1 MNNNEILVVVFLP
14 DDEYR
19 EKMMLYFFGE
29 SAIILLL
36 SPVGLIIYSN
46 YFDISVVNALLISIL
61 IFLLYI
67 TGRYVASG
75 IEYTDVTTDKAYK
88 KVLKIL
94 VIRVIGFFVILI
106 SVYLLL
112 EGPDKW
118 LRLILLTL
126 SASIIW
132 FFISLISLK
141 RSYNK
146 NKNLL

>member
-1 MNNNEILVVVFLP
+1 MKSWMSFFLP

-19 EKMMLYFFGE
+19 EKMMLYFFSE
-29 SAIILLL
+29 SAVILLL
-36 SPVGLIIYSN
+36 SLVGMIVYN
-46 YFDISVVNALLISIL
+46 HYFDISVVNASLISIL
-61 IFLLYI
+61 IFLVYI
-67 TGRYVASG
+67 TGRYAATG

-88 KVLKIL
+88 KALKVIF
-94 VIRVIGFFVILI
+94 IRVIGFFVILV

-112 EGPDKW
+112 EGSDKW

-132 FFISLISLK
+132 FFVSLFSLK

-146 NKNLL
+146 NKDLL